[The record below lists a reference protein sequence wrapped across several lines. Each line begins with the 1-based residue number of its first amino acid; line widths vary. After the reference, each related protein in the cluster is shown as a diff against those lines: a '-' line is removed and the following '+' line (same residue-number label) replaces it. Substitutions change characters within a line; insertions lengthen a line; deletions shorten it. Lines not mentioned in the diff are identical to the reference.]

1 MHQDYYYI
9 ITRNGSITEIPY
21 SEDNY
26 KKTYEEWIK
35 GGRLIVKPA
44 GHELPIGINAVDVS
58 NIFTSPAYKSYVHTS
73 PQVKQY
79 IRKGIWYDTKTHGEV
94 RVEPYIAK
102 RRADRK
108 QIAEAPEPEI
118 TPEQREKN
126 LKKIREIKESL
137 RHGFTA
143 HKN

>member
-1 MHQDYYYI
+1 MQDFFYI

-21 SEDNY
+21 TEENY
-26 KKTYEEWIK
+26 QKTYEEWVR

-58 NIFTSPAYKSYVHTS
+58 NIFTKDAYKNYVYSS

-79 IRKGIWYDTKTHGEV
+79 IRKGIWYDTKEHRET

-102 RRADRK
+102 RRAEQK
-108 QIAEAPEPEI
+108 QLAEAPEPEL
-118 TPEQREKN
+118 TPEQRKAN
-126 LKKIREIKESL
+126 LKKIRKIKETL
-137 RHGFTA
+137 RHELTA